1 MARFE
6 NPSVKPRAGGDVAE
20 GVECLPS
27 RSRSLESGREEE
39 GQAESEADGRGR
51 EGEGGW
57 AGTEIDVHS
66 GLTRGSLEKNDCL
79 SLTESCHTW

>member
-20 GVECLPS
+20 AVECLPS

-57 AGTEIDVHS
+57 AGTEMFTLGFRLVPW
-66 GLTRGSLEKNDCL
+66 RRMNA
-79 SLTESCHTW
+79 